1 MERERTI
8 FGPIWQLTFI
18 NGVGP
23 RVGACGFG
31 AHPRTVRG
39 LALKGV
45 WLAPVH
51 SVAPGCRQLR
61 SSASLAGQRGP
72 PLRYAVVPSGR
83 LAIWKISDKS
93 CIVRRNAPDR
103 EVSK

>member
-1 MERERTI
+1 MQQIKRERTI
-8 FGPIWQLTFI
+8 FAPIWQLTFI

-23 RVGACGFG
+23 RAIACGFG

-61 SSASLAGQRGP
+61 SSASLAGQR
-72 PLRYAVVPSGR
+72 
-83 LAIWKISDKS
+83 
-93 CIVRRNAPDR
+93 VRRSVMPLFHRPVGHLEDVAR
-103 EVSK
+103 